1 VSEAVAVTGG
11 APKEIIEAM
20 ETVRRRGGNVRAW
33 VVGDADL
40 DVDAPVQHV
49 GTEWPL

>member
-1 VSEAVAVTGG
+1 VAVTAG
-11 APKEIIEAM
+11 APQQIVEAL
-20 ETVRRRGGNVRAW
+20 ETVRRRGGTVRAW
-33 VVGDADL
+33 VIGDADL